1 MVSQELFKKMS
12 NNGKFFSSGG
22 AALDVIVNTL
32 QGAGEVRIATA
43 FFEPG
48 GFEALLPVLKG
59 CSVKLL
65 LGRQEGAADRARQ
78 ALEEFVSFLS
88 NMPGENRTA
97 AIMELRD
104 ALKRGVFHL
113 SVSDDFGGTALSPR
127 YLYQHA
133 KLYMADRE
141 RAVVTSANCTASGL
155 INSREAGVEITDRED
170 VCFFVDRFEEY
181 YAKARPVG
189 EELLAILEEW
199 LRIHPP
205 ATVYL
210 RSLLEIYAMDEDY
223 HSGTLPALAA
233 YQKPVVSRLVH
244 TMEMYRG
251 AMLVASTGL
260 GKTIM
265 AAHLLAWMRMQGDID
280 RVIVLCPA
288 GLKGMWRRTMRAA
301 RISSEEFSYYLLSV
315 DDWQRFRDVSILDNE
330 LKTCDDRTLVILDES
345 HHMRNAL
352 EKGELRVRNR
362 KIIEAVEKG
371 TRILLMTATPYSRDV
386 GDINNQ
392 LRLLPRHGDAGHLF
406 SDTHGEFWSVETPDE
421 MRTLEAGAV
430 LTTPSVVRYYSE
442 RDERGLP
449 YVLFSGDQKRYFP
462 VRLNLRMIS
471 CENPLDELL
480 VDLLKSD
487 LLYRKIHE
495 ENTET
500 LFEINGQGRRD
511 PLLEARLVNQFCSSP
526 AEVDLLMG
534 KVAVEGGFERLR
546 FERQDELARWVALNR
561 PLVRDYLPGG
571 KYDDPK
577 IEAAAGI
584 IREYPGERFVIFC
597 HYHATAKYVHQAMAE
612 IFSPDLQ
619 VEVTAGS
626 EPDEIESIIDRF
638 APIAN
643 SVDPEEMERAGE
655 APIHILVATG
665 ALAEGFNF
673 QDASVL
679 INYDLPWTV
688 LVLAQRMGRILRP
701 WHEPRDV
708 HIFNLVPS
716 TMNRDDI
723 HHAMNWKHRLV
734 SRGSDIHSLVEIPVI
749 TEHRQEYEMMELARS
764 LETVGDASLELDE
777 VLEFIESSDHLSSN
791 SFIDTLARLP
801 EEEQKRIMAIPR
813 GFKSYKTSAAE
824 RDKLYLLLT
833 SDGRHYPVLFNR
845 DGSVSRESESRDE
858 IMALIASEAD
868 EEAALPT
875 ISEGELDIWIA
886 RSISFFAASRKLMP
900 ERIDLICA
908 MVLL

>member
-1 MVSQELFKKMS
+1 MS

-22 AALDVIVNTL
+22 AALQVINNTL
-32 QGAGEVRIATA
+32 EGAREVRIATA

-48 GFEALLPVLKG
+48 GFEALLPVLRG
-59 CSVKLL
+59 RMVKLL

-78 ALEEFVSFLS
+78 ALEEFISFLS
-88 NMPGENRTA
+88 DMPGENRTA
-97 AIMELRD
+97 AMMELRD
-104 ALKRGVFHL
+104 ALKQGVFHL
-113 SVSDDFGGTALSPR
+113 SVSDSSGGTALTPR

-133 KLYMADRE
+133 KLYIADRE
-141 RAVVTSANCTASGL
+141 RAVITSANCTASGL
-155 INSREAGVEITDRED
+155 IKSREAGVEITDRED
-170 VCFFVDRFEEY
+170 VGFFVDRFDQY

-210 RSLLEIYAMDEDY
+210 RSLLELYAMDEDY
-223 HSGTLPALAA
+223 HAGTLPALAA

-244 TMEMYRG
+244 TMEMYGG

-315 DDWQRFRDVSILDNE
+315 DDWQRYRDVSILDNE

-345 HHMRNAL
+345 HHMRNAF
-352 EKGELRVRNR
+352 EKGELRGRNR
-362 KIIEAVEKG
+362 KIMEAVEKG

-386 GDINNQ
+386 VDINNQ
-392 LRLLPRHGDAGHLF
+392 LRLLPPHGEENRLF
-406 SDTHGEFWSVETPDE
+406 GETHGEYWSVETPDE
-421 MRTLEAGAV
+421 MRSLEAGAV

-471 CENPLDELL
+471 YDNPLDDLL
-480 VDLLKSD
+480 VDLLNNG
-487 LLYRKIHE
+487 LLYRKMNE
-495 ENTET
+495 EYTEG
-500 LFEINGQGRRD
+500 LFKNNGQGRRD

-534 KVAVEGGFERLR
+534 KMSVEGGFERLR
-546 FERQDELARWVALNR
+546 FELQDELSRWVALNR
-561 PLVRDYLPGG
+561 PRVQDYMPGG
-571 KYDDPK
+571 RYDDPK

-584 IREYPGERFVIFC
+584 IRTFPGERFVIFC
-597 HYHATAKYVHQAMAE
+597 HYHATAFYVHHALTD
-612 IFSPDLQ
+612 IFSPGLQ
-619 VEVTAGS
+619 VGITAGS
-626 EPDEIESIIDRF
+626 GPDEIESIIDRF
-638 APIAN
+638 APLAN
-643 SVDPEEMERAGE
+643 SVDLEEMERAGE
-655 APIHILVATG
+655 DPIHILVATG

-679 INYDLPWTV
+679 INFDLPWTV

-716 TMNRDDI
+716 TMSREDI

-777 VLEFIESSDHLSSN
+777 VLEFIESSDHLTSN

-801 EEEQKRIMAIPR
+801 EEEKERILGLPR
-813 GFKSYKTSAAE
+813 GFKSFKTSGGA

-833 SDGRHYPVLFNR
+833 SDGRKYPVLFNG
-845 DGSVSRESESRDE
+845 DGSVNRDSESRDE
-858 IMALIASEAD
+858 IMSLIASEAD
-868 EEAALPT
+868 EEAALPA
-875 ISEGELDIWIA
+875 ISDHDLDIWIS
-886 RSISFFAASRKLMP
+886 RSISSFAASRKLMP
-900 ERIDLICA
+900 ERIDIICA
-908 MVLL
+908 MVLS